1 MKNYKIKVTYI
12 LESDVQPEFI
22 EIKTDD
28 IEWSMEQYQRNRDP
42 FKWEIINE
50 E

>member
-1 MKNYKIKVTYI
+1 MKNYKIKVTYL
-12 LESDVQPEFI
+12 LESDVQPEVI
-22 EIKTDD
+22 EIKTDN
-28 IEWSMEQYQRNRDP
+28 IKWSMEQYQRNRDP